1 MIWIKTLYFWI
12 CNIIL
17 FKSRNSLKVIL
28 VSFFTEGYPHDY
40 GLDLKKEKIKFETI
54 GNRYF
59 DKVLIYSPRDLLRKN
74 KLWEKLLYNQDYLNK
89 HIKFS
94 KENPSSININWAK
107 LNGLLWKPALIKM
120 VLEDKTIR
128 ENDIVIYSDI
138 NVSRYQ
144 NYLKNLEILPKL
156 VKRKLKK
163 KSIMLC
169 QDSFRRLASDHKEEL
184 LYKYLGIQGNF
195 HRGFWAGCIGF
206 KKDNIARTFSKIW
219 YELSLIEENR
229 SQITRFINKKYFR
242 WHSQEQATLSVLSF
256 LWLSNKNRR
265 FILKV
270 NAFRRLIRPNWPIRN
285 YIIFCGS
292 FINFY
297 CHKNLLFALLERIKL
312 NFNLKKFRNSKNF
325 IT

>member
-1 MIWIKTLYFWI
+1 M
-12 CNIIL
+12 
-17 FKSRNSLKVIL
+17 KVIL

-94 KENPSSININWAK
+94 KDNPNSININWAK
-107 LNGLLWKPALIKM
+107 LNGLLWKPALLKM
-120 VLEDKTIR
+120 VLEDKTIK
-128 ENDIVIYSDI
+128 ENDIVVYSDI

-144 NYLKNLEILPKL
+144 NYLKNLEILPQL

-229 SQITRFINKKYFR
+229 SQITRYINKKYFR

-297 CHKNLLFALLERIKL
+297 CNKNLLFALLERIKL

-325 IT
+325 II

>member
-1 MIWIKTLYFWI
+1 M
-12 CNIIL
+12 
-17 FKSRNSLKVIL
+17 KVIL

-40 GLDLKKEKIKFETI
+40 GLDLKKEKIKFEKI
-54 GNRYF
+54 GNLYF

-94 KENPSSININWAK
+94 KENPNSININWAK
-107 LNGLLWKPALIKM
+107 LNGLLWKPALLKM
-120 VLEDKTIR
+120 VLEDKTIK
-128 ENDIVIYSDI
+128 ENDIVVYSDI

-169 QDSFRRLASDHKEEL
+169 QDSFRRIASDHKEEL

-229 SQITRFINKKYFR
+229 SQITRYINKKYFR

-297 CHKNLLFALLERIKL
+297 CNKNLLFALLERIKL

-325 IT
+325 IN

>member
-1 MIWIKTLYFWI
+1 M
-12 CNIIL
+12 
-17 FKSRNSLKVIL
+17 KVIL
-28 VSFFTEGYPHDY
+28 VSFFTEGYPHDN

-94 KENPSSININWAK
+94 KDNPNSININWAK
-107 LNGLLWKPALIKM
+107 LNGLLWKPALLKM
-120 VLEDKTIR
+120 VLEDKTIK
-128 ENDIVIYSDI
+128 ENDIVVYSDI

-156 VKRKLKK
+156 VKRKLQK

-229 SQITRFINKKYFR
+229 SQITRYINKKYFR

-297 CHKNLLFALLERIKL
+297 CNKNLLFALLERIKL

>member
-1 MIWIKTLYFWI
+1 M
-12 CNIIL
+12 
-17 FKSRNSLKVIL
+17 KVIL

-59 DKVLIYSPRDLLRKN
+59 DKVLIYSPRDLLQKN

-94 KENPSSININWAK
+94 KENPNSININWAK
-107 LNGLLWKPALIKM
+107 LNGLLWKPALLKM
-120 VLEDKTIR
+120 VLEDKTIK
-128 ENDIVIYSDI
+128 ENDIIVYSDI

-229 SQITRFINKKYFR
+229 SQITRYINKKYFR

-297 CHKNLLFALLERIKL
+297 CNKNLLFALLERIKL

>member
-1 MIWIKTLYFWI
+1 M
-12 CNIIL
+12 
-17 FKSRNSLKVIL
+17 KVIL

-40 GLDLKKEKIKFETI
+40 GLDLKKEKIKFEII

-74 KLWEKLLYNQDYLNK
+74 KLWEELLYNQDYLNK

-94 KENPSSININWAK
+94 KENPNSININWAK
-107 LNGLLWKPALIKM
+107 LNGLLWKPALLKM
-120 VLEDKTIR
+120 VLEDKTIK
-128 ENDIVIYSDI
+128 ENDIVVYSDI

-229 SQITRFINKKYFR
+229 SQITRYINKKYFR

-297 CHKNLLFALLERIKL
+297 CNKNLLFALLERIKL

>member
-1 MIWIKTLYFWI
+1 M
-12 CNIIL
+12 
-17 FKSRNSLKVIL
+17 KVIL

-94 KENPSSININWAK
+94 KENPNSININWAK
-107 LNGLLWKPALIKM
+107 LNGLLWKPALLKM
-120 VLEDKTIR
+120 VLEDKTIK
-128 ENDIVIYSDI
+128 ENDIVVYSDI

-229 SQITRFINKKYFR
+229 SQITKYINKKYFR

-265 FILKV
+265 FILKI

-297 CHKNLLFALLERIKL
+297 CNKNLLFALLERIKL

>member
-1 MIWIKTLYFWI
+1 M
-12 CNIIL
+12 
-17 FKSRNSLKVIL
+17 KVIL

-74 KLWEKLLYNQDYLNK
+74 KLWEKLLFNQDYLNK

-94 KENPSSININWAK
+94 KENPNSININWAK
-107 LNGLLWKPALIKM
+107 LNGLLWKPALLKM
-120 VLEDKTIR
+120 VLEDKTIK
-128 ENDIVIYSDI
+128 ENDIVVYSDI

-229 SQITRFINKKYFR
+229 SQITKYINKKYFR

-265 FILKV
+265 FIIKV

-297 CHKNLLFALLERIKL
+297 CNKNLLFAILERIKL

>member
-1 MIWIKTLYFWI
+1 MIWIRTLYFWI

-59 DKVLIYSPRDLLRKN
+59 DKVLIYSPRDLLQKN

-94 KENPSSININWAK
+94 KENPNSININWAK
-107 LNGLLWKPALIKM
+107 LNGLLWKPALLKM
-120 VLEDKTIR
+120 VLEDKTIK
-128 ENDIVIYSDI
+128 ENDIIVYSDI

-169 QDSFRRLASDHKEEL
+169 QDSFRRIASDHKEEL

-229 SQITRFINKKYFR
+229 SQITRYMNKKYFR

-297 CHKNLLFALLERIKL
+297 CNKNLLFALLERIKL

-325 IT
+325 IN

>member
-1 MIWIKTLYFWI
+1 M
-12 CNIIL
+12 
-17 FKSRNSLKVIL
+17 KVIL

-40 GLDLKKEKIKFETI
+40 GLDLKKEKIKFEKI
-54 GNRYF
+54 GNLYF

-94 KENPSSININWAK
+94 KENPNSININWAK
-107 LNGLLWKPALIKM
+107 LNGLLWKPALLKM
-120 VLEDKTIR
+120 VLEDKTIK
-128 ENDIVIYSDI
+128 ENDIIVYSDI

-229 SQITRFINKKYFR
+229 SQITRYMNKKYFR

-297 CHKNLLFALLERIKL
+297 CNKNLLFALLERIKL

>member
-1 MIWIKTLYFWI
+1 M
-12 CNIIL
+12 
-17 FKSRNSLKVIL
+17 KVIL

-59 DKVLIYSPRDLLRKN
+59 DKVLIYSPRDLLQKN

-94 KENPSSININWAK
+94 KENPNSININWAK
-107 LNGLLWKPALIKM
+107 LNGLLWKPALLKM
-120 VLEDKTIR
+120 VLEDKTIK
-128 ENDIVIYSDI
+128 ENDIVVYSDI

-229 SQITRFINKKYFR
+229 SQITKYINKKYFR

-297 CHKNLLFALLERIKL
+297 CNKNLLFALLERIKL

>member
-1 MIWIKTLYFWI
+1 M
-12 CNIIL
+12 
-17 FKSRNSLKVIL
+17 KVIL

-94 KENPSSININWAK
+94 KENPNSININWAK
-107 LNGLLWKPALIKM
+107 LNGLLWKPALLKM

-128 ENDIVIYSDI
+128 ENDIVVYSDI

-144 NYLKNLEILPKL
+144 NYLKNLEILPQL

-229 SQITRFINKKYFR
+229 SQITRYINKKYFR

-297 CHKNLLFALLERIKL
+297 CNKNLLFALLERIKL

>member
-1 MIWIKTLYFWI
+1 M
-12 CNIIL
+12 
-17 FKSRNSLKVIL
+17 KVIL

-94 KENPSSININWAK
+94 KENPNSININWAK
-107 LNGLLWKPALIKM
+107 LNGLLWKPALLKM
-120 VLEDKTIR
+120 VLEDKTIK
-128 ENDIVIYSDI
+128 ENDIVVYSDI

-184 LYKYLGIQGNF
+184 LYKYLGIEGNF

-229 SQITRFINKKYFR
+229 SQITKYINKKYFR

-297 CHKNLLFALLERIKL
+297 CNKNLLFALLERIKL

>member
-1 MIWIKTLYFWI
+1 MIWIRTLYFWI

-94 KENPSSININWAK
+94 KENPNSININWAK
-107 LNGLLWKPALIKM
+107 LNGLLWKPALLKM
-120 VLEDKTIR
+120 VLEDNTIK
-128 ENDIVIYSDI
+128 ENDIVVYSDI

-229 SQITRFINKKYFR
+229 SQITRYINKKYFR

-297 CHKNLLFALLERIKL
+297 CNKNLLFALLERIKL

-325 IT
+325 IN

>member
-1 MIWIKTLYFWI
+1 M
-12 CNIIL
+12 
-17 FKSRNSLKVIL
+17 KVIL

-94 KENPSSININWAK
+94 KENPNSININWAK
-107 LNGLLWKPALIKM
+107 LNGLLWKPALLKM
-120 VLEDKTIR
+120 VLEDKTIK
-128 ENDIVIYSDI
+128 ENDIVVYSDI

-144 NYLKNLEILPKL
+144 NYLKNLEILPQL

-229 SQITRFINKKYFR
+229 SQITRYMNKKYFR

-297 CHKNLLFALLERIKL
+297 CNKNLLFALLERIKL

>member
-1 MIWIKTLYFWI
+1 M
-12 CNIIL
+12 
-17 FKSRNSLKVIL
+17 KVIL

-94 KENPSSININWAK
+94 KDNPNSININWAK
-107 LNGLLWKPALIKM
+107 LNGLLWKPALLKM
-120 VLEDKTIR
+120 VLEDKTIK
-128 ENDIVIYSDI
+128 ENDIVVYSDI

-229 SQITRFINKKYFR
+229 SQITRYINKKYFR

-297 CHKNLLFALLERIKL
+297 CNKNLLFALLERIKL

>member
-1 MIWIKTLYFWI
+1 M
-12 CNIIL
+12 
-17 FKSRNSLKVIL
+17 KVIL

-94 KENPSSININWAK
+94 KDNPNSININWAK
-107 LNGLLWKPALIKM
+107 LNGLLWKPALLKM
-120 VLEDKTIR
+120 VLEDKTIK
-128 ENDIVIYSDI
+128 ENDIVVYSDI

-229 SQITRFINKKYFR
+229 SQITRYMNKKYFR

-297 CHKNLLFALLERIKL
+297 CNKNLLFALLERIKL

>member
-1 MIWIKTLYFWI
+1 M
-12 CNIIL
+12 
-17 FKSRNSLKVIL
+17 KVIL

-40 GLDLKKEKIKFETI
+40 GLDLKKEKIKFEII

-94 KENPSSININWAK
+94 KDNPNSININWAK
-107 LNGLLWKPALIKM
+107 LNGLLWKPALLKM
-120 VLEDKTIR
+120 VLEDKTIK
-128 ENDIVIYSDI
+128 ENDIVVYSDI

-144 NYLKNLEILPKL
+144 NYLKNLEILPQL

-229 SQITRFINKKYFR
+229 SQITRYINKKYFR

-297 CHKNLLFALLERIKL
+297 CNKNLLFALLERIKL

>member
-1 MIWIKTLYFWI
+1 M
-12 CNIIL
+12 
-17 FKSRNSLKVIL
+17 KVIL

-94 KENPSSININWAK
+94 KENPNSININWAK
-107 LNGLLWKPALIKM
+107 LNGLLWKPALLKM
-120 VLEDKTIR
+120 VLEDKTIK
-128 ENDIVIYSDI
+128 ENDIVVYSDI

-156 VKRKLKK
+156 VKSKLKK

-229 SQITRFINKKYFR
+229 SQITKYINKKYFR

-297 CHKNLLFALLERIKL
+297 CNKNLLFALLERIKL

>member
-1 MIWIKTLYFWI
+1 M
-12 CNIIL
+12 
-17 FKSRNSLKVIL
+17 KVIL

-94 KENPSSININWAK
+94 KENPNSININWAK
-107 LNGLLWKPALIKM
+107 LNGLLWKPALLKM
-120 VLEDKTIR
+120 VLEDKTIK
-128 ENDIVIYSDI
+128 ENDIVVYSDI

-229 SQITRFINKKYFR
+229 SQITKYINKKYFR

-265 FILKV
+265 FIIKV

-297 CHKNLLFALLERIKL
+297 CNKNLLFAILERIKL

>member
-1 MIWIKTLYFWI
+1 M
-12 CNIIL
+12 
-17 FKSRNSLKVIL
+17 KVIL

-94 KENPSSININWAK
+94 NENPNSININWAK
-107 LNGLLWKPALIKM
+107 LNGLLWKPALLKM
-120 VLEDKTIR
+120 VLEDKTIK
-128 ENDIVIYSDI
+128 ENDIVVYSDI

-229 SQITRFINKKYFR
+229 SQITKYINKKYFR

-297 CHKNLLFALLERIKL
+297 CNKNLLFALLERIKL

>member
-1 MIWIKTLYFWI
+1 M
-12 CNIIL
+12 
-17 FKSRNSLKVIL
+17 KVIL

-59 DKVLIYSPRDLLRKN
+59 DKVLIYSPRDLLQKN

-94 KENPSSININWAK
+94 KENPNSININWAK
-107 LNGLLWKPALIKM
+107 LNGLLWKPALLKM
-120 VLEDKTIR
+120 VLEDKTIK
-128 ENDIVIYSDI
+128 ENDIVVYSDI

-229 SQITRFINKKYFR
+229 SQITRYMNKKYFR

-297 CHKNLLFALLERIKL
+297 CNKNLLFALLERLKL
-312 NFNLKKFRNSKNF
+312 NLYLKKFRNSKNF
-325 IT
+325 II

>member
-1 MIWIKTLYFWI
+1 M
-12 CNIIL
+12 
-17 FKSRNSLKVIL
+17 KVIL

-74 KLWEKLLYNQDYLNK
+74 KLWEKLLYDQDYLNK

-94 KENPSSININWAK
+94 KENPNSININWAK
-107 LNGLLWKPALIKM
+107 LNGLLWKPALLKM

-128 ENDIVIYSDI
+128 ENDIVVYSDI
-138 NVSRYQ
+138 NVRRYQ

-229 SQITRFINKKYFR
+229 SQITRYINKKYFR

-265 FILKV
+265 FILKI

-297 CHKNLLFALLERIKL
+297 CNKNLLFALLERIKL

>member
-1 MIWIKTLYFWI
+1 M
-12 CNIIL
+12 
-17 FKSRNSLKVIL
+17 KVIL

-94 KENPSSININWAK
+94 KDNPNSININWAK
-107 LNGLLWKPALIKM
+107 LNGLLWKPALLKM
-120 VLEDKTIR
+120 VLEDKTIK
-128 ENDIVIYSDI
+128 ENDIVVYSDI

-144 NYLKNLEILPKL
+144 NYLKNLEILPQL

-229 SQITRFINKKYFR
+229 SQITRYMNKKYFR

-297 CHKNLLFALLERIKL
+297 CNKNLLFALLERIKL

>member
-1 MIWIKTLYFWI
+1 M
-12 CNIIL
+12 
-17 FKSRNSLKVIL
+17 KVIL

-59 DKVLIYSPRDLLRKN
+59 DKVLIYSPRDLLQKN

-94 KENPSSININWAK
+94 KENPNSININWAK
-107 LNGLLWKPALIKM
+107 LNGLLWKPALLKM
-120 VLEDKTIR
+120 VLEDKTIK
-128 ENDIVIYSDI
+128 ENDIIVYSDI

-229 SQITRFINKKYFR
+229 SQITRYINKKYFR

-297 CHKNLLFALLERIKL
+297 CNKNLLFALLERIKL

-325 IT
+325 IN

>member
-1 MIWIKTLYFWI
+1 MIWIRTLYFWI

-59 DKVLIYSPRDLLRKN
+59 DKVLIYSPRDLLQKN

-94 KENPSSININWAK
+94 KENPNSININWAK
-107 LNGLLWKPALIKM
+107 LNGLLWKPALLKM
-120 VLEDKTIR
+120 VLEDKTIK
-128 ENDIVIYSDI
+128 ENDIVVYSDI

-229 SQITRFINKKYFR
+229 SQITRYINKKYFR

-297 CHKNLLFALLERIKL
+297 CNKNLLFALLERIKL

-325 IT
+325 IN

>member
-1 MIWIKTLYFWI
+1 M
-12 CNIIL
+12 
-17 FKSRNSLKVIL
+17 KVIL

-40 GLDLKKEKIKFETI
+40 GLDLKKEKIKFEII

-74 KLWEKLLYNQDYLNK
+74 KFWEKLLYNQDYLNK

-94 KENPSSININWAK
+94 KENPNSININWAK
-107 LNGLLWKPALIKM
+107 LNGLLWKPALLKM
-120 VLEDKTIR
+120 VLEDKTIK
-128 ENDIVIYSDI
+128 ENDIVVYSDI

-229 SQITRFINKKYFR
+229 SQITRYMNKKYFR

-297 CHKNLLFALLERIKL
+297 CNKNLLFALLERIKL
-312 NFNLKKFRNSKNF
+312 NFNLKKFRDSKNF

>member
-1 MIWIKTLYFWI
+1 MIWIRTLYFWI

-59 DKVLIYSPRDLLRKN
+59 DKVLIYSPRDLLQKN

-94 KENPSSININWAK
+94 KENPNSININWAK
-107 LNGLLWKPALIKM
+107 LNGLLWKPALLKM
-120 VLEDKTIR
+120 VLEDKTIK
-128 ENDIVIYSDI
+128 ENDIVVYSDI

-229 SQITRFINKKYFR
+229 SQITRYINKKYFR

-297 CHKNLLFALLERIKL
+297 CNKNLLFALLERIKL

>member
-1 MIWIKTLYFWI
+1 M
-12 CNIIL
+12 
-17 FKSRNSLKVIL
+17 KVIL

-59 DKVLIYSPRDLLRKN
+59 DKVLIYSPRDLLQKN

-94 KENPSSININWAK
+94 KENPNSININWAK
-107 LNGLLWKPALIKM
+107 LNGLLWKPALLKM
-120 VLEDKTIR
+120 VLEDKTIK
-128 ENDIVIYSDI
+128 ENDIVVYSDI

-229 SQITRFINKKYFR
+229 SQITRYMNKKYFR

-297 CHKNLLFALLERIKL
+297 CNKNLLFALLERIKL

>member
-1 MIWIKTLYFWI
+1 MIWIRTLYFWI

-74 KLWEKLLYNQDYLNK
+74 KLWEELLYNQDYLNK

-94 KENPSSININWAK
+94 KENPNSININWAK
-107 LNGLLWKPALIKM
+107 LNGLLWKPALLKM
-120 VLEDKTIR
+120 VLEDKTIK
-128 ENDIVIYSDI
+128 ENDIVVYSDI

-229 SQITRFINKKYFR
+229 SQITRYMNKKYFR

-297 CHKNLLFALLERIKL
+297 CNKNLLFALLERIKL

>member
-1 MIWIKTLYFWI
+1 M
-12 CNIIL
+12 
-17 FKSRNSLKVIL
+17 KVIL

-94 KENPSSININWAK
+94 KENPNSININWAK
-107 LNGLLWKPALIKM
+107 LNGLLWKPALLKM
-120 VLEDKTIR
+120 VLEDKTIK
-128 ENDIVIYSDI
+128 ENDIVVYSDI

-229 SQITRFINKKYFR
+229 SQITKYINKKYFR

-265 FILKV
+265 FIIKV

-297 CHKNLLFALLERIKL
+297 CNKNLLFALLERIKL

>member
-1 MIWIKTLYFWI
+1 M
-12 CNIIL
+12 
-17 FKSRNSLKVIL
+17 KVIL

-74 KLWEKLLYNQDYLNK
+74 KLWEKLLYDQDYLNK

-94 KENPSSININWAK
+94 KENPNSININWAK
-107 LNGLLWKPALIKM
+107 LNGLLWKPALLKM
-120 VLEDKTIR
+120 VLEDKTIK
-128 ENDIVIYSDI
+128 ENDIVVYSDI
-138 NVSRYQ
+138 NISRYQ

-229 SQITRFINKKYFR
+229 SQITRYINKKYFR

-265 FILKV
+265 FILKI

-297 CHKNLLFALLERIKL
+297 CNKNLLFALLERIKL

>member
-1 MIWIKTLYFWI
+1 M
-12 CNIIL
+12 
-17 FKSRNSLKVIL
+17 KVIL

-94 KENPSSININWAK
+94 KENPNSININWAK
-107 LNGLLWKPALIKM
+107 LNGLLWKPALLKM
-120 VLEDKTIR
+120 VLEDNTLK
-128 ENDIVIYSDI
+128 ENDIVVYSDI

-229 SQITRFINKKYFR
+229 SQITKYINKKYFR

-297 CHKNLLFALLERIKL
+297 CNKNLLFALLERIKL

>member
-1 MIWIKTLYFWI
+1 M
-12 CNIIL
+12 
-17 FKSRNSLKVIL
+17 KVIL

-94 KENPSSININWAK
+94 KENPNSININWAK
-107 LNGLLWKPALIKM
+107 LNGLLWKPALLKM
-120 VLEDKTIR
+120 VLEDKTIK
-128 ENDIVIYSDI
+128 ENDIVVYSDI

-229 SQITRFINKKYFR
+229 SQITKYINKKYFR

-297 CHKNLLFALLERIKL
+297 CNKNLLFALLERIKL

>member
-1 MIWIKTLYFWI
+1 M
-12 CNIIL
+12 
-17 FKSRNSLKVIL
+17 KVIL

-40 GLDLKKEKIKFETI
+40 GLDLKKEKIKFEII

-94 KENPSSININWAK
+94 KDNPNSININWAK
-107 LNGLLWKPALIKM
+107 LNGLLWKPALLKM
-120 VLEDKTIR
+120 VLEDKTIK
-128 ENDIVIYSDI
+128 ENDIVVYSDI

-144 NYLKNLEILPKL
+144 NYLKNLEILPQL

-229 SQITRFINKKYFR
+229 SQITRYMNKKYFR

-297 CHKNLLFALLERIKL
+297 CNKNLLFALLERIKL

>member
-1 MIWIKTLYFWI
+1 M
-12 CNIIL
+12 
-17 FKSRNSLKVIL
+17 KVIL

-40 GLDLKKEKIKFETI
+40 GLDLKKEKIKFEKI
-54 GNRYF
+54 GNLYF

-94 KENPSSININWAK
+94 KENPNSININWAK
-107 LNGLLWKPALIKM
+107 LNGLLWKPALLKM
-120 VLEDKTIR
+120 VLEDKTIK
-128 ENDIVIYSDI
+128 ENDIIVYSDI

-229 SQITRFINKKYFR
+229 SQITRYINKKYFR

-297 CHKNLLFALLERIKL
+297 CNKNLLFALLERIKL

-325 IT
+325 IN

>member
-1 MIWIKTLYFWI
+1 M
-12 CNIIL
+12 
-17 FKSRNSLKVIL
+17 KVIL

-40 GLDLKKEKIKFETI
+40 GLDLKKEKIKFEII

-74 KLWEKLLYNQDYLNK
+74 KLWEELLYNQDYLNK

-94 KENPSSININWAK
+94 KENPNSININWAK
-107 LNGLLWKPALIKM
+107 LNGLLWKPALLKM
-120 VLEDKTIR
+120 VLEDKTIK
-128 ENDIVIYSDI
+128 EKDIIVYSDI

-229 SQITRFINKKYFR
+229 SQITRYINKKYFR

-297 CHKNLLFALLERIKL
+297 CNKNLLFALLERIKL

>member
-1 MIWIKTLYFWI
+1 
-12 CNIIL
+12 
-17 FKSRNSLKVIL
+17 LKVIL

-94 KENPSSININWAK
+94 KENPNSININWAK
-107 LNGLLWKPALIKM
+107 LNGLLWKPALLKM
-120 VLEDKTIR
+120 VLEDKTIK
-128 ENDIVIYSDI
+128 ENDIVVYSDI

-229 SQITRFINKKYFR
+229 SQITKYINKKYFR

-297 CHKNLLFALLERIKL
+297 CNKNLLFALLERIKL

>member
-1 MIWIKTLYFWI
+1 M
-12 CNIIL
+12 
-17 FKSRNSLKVIL
+17 KVIL

-94 KENPSSININWAK
+94 KDNPNSININWAK
-107 LNGLLWKPALIKM
+107 LNGLLWKPALLKM
-120 VLEDKTIR
+120 VLEDKTIK
-128 ENDIVIYSDI
+128 ENDIVVYSDI

-144 NYLKNLEILPKL
+144 NYLKNLEILPQL

-229 SQITRFINKKYFR
+229 SQITRYINKKYFR

-297 CHKNLLFALLERIKL
+297 CNKNLLFALLERIKL

>member
-1 MIWIKTLYFWI
+1 M
-12 CNIIL
+12 
-17 FKSRNSLKVIL
+17 KVIL

-59 DKVLIYSPRDLLRKN
+59 DKVLIYSPRNLMRKN
-74 KLWEKLLYNQDYLNK
+74 KLWEKLLYDQDYLNK

-94 KENPSSININWAK
+94 KENPNSININWAK
-107 LNGLLWKPALIKM
+107 LNGLLWKPALLKM
-120 VLEDKTIR
+120 VLEDKTIK
-128 ENDIVIYSDI
+128 ENDIVVYSDI
-138 NVSRYQ
+138 NISRYQ

-229 SQITRFINKKYFR
+229 SQITRYINKKYFR

-265 FILKV
+265 FILKI

-297 CHKNLLFALLERIKL
+297 CNKNLLFALLERIKL

>member
-1 MIWIKTLYFWI
+1 M
-12 CNIIL
+12 
-17 FKSRNSLKVIL
+17 KVIL

-74 KLWEKLLYNQDYLNK
+74 KFWEKLLYNQDYLNK

-94 KENPSSININWAK
+94 KDNPNSININWAK
-107 LNGLLWKPALIKM
+107 LNGLLWKPALLKM
-120 VLEDKTIR
+120 VLEDKTIK
-128 ENDIVIYSDI
+128 ENDIIVYSDI

-229 SQITRFINKKYFR
+229 SQITRYINKKYFR

-297 CHKNLLFALLERIKL
+297 CNKNLLFALLERIKL

-325 IT
+325 IN